1 MDLCKQKLSC
11 LRTFIAELQVKDTIA
26 REQVYVI
33 ENLEWPLPC
42 REPAEQLKLT
52 SRLDSLSSDDY
63 KSKVADK
70 HPTLFQRLGTMKDS
84 YYVKLK
90 ESTKPFQVTVPREV
104 PLPLYQ
110 KKKEELDRTL
120 ESGVISKVDEPTDW
134 CAPLA
139 VTPKSNSK
147 VRVCVDLSN
156 LNKYV

>member
-1 MDLCKQKLSC
+1 
-11 LRTFIAELQVKDTIA
+11 
-26 REQVYVI
+26 
-33 ENLEWPLPC
+33 
-42 REPAEQLKLT
+42 
-52 SRLDSLSSDDY
+52 
-63 KSKVADK
+63 
-70 HPTLFQRLGTMKDS
+70 MKDS

-147 VRVCVDLSN
+147 VRVCVDLRN
-156 LNKYV
+156 LNMSKERTIYFQQ

>member
-1 MDLCKQKLSC
+1 M
-11 LRTFIAELQVKDTIA
+11 DTIA

-90 ESTKPFQVTVPREV
+90 ESTKPFQVAVPRKV

-147 VRVCVDLSN
+147 VRVCVDLRN